1 MSNISNV
8 NCCCNKI
15 INLNN
20 NYCCKICLAY
30 YEWSLCNKE
39 SCLYYRKIYD
49 KVKKNPTYCFKL
61 INSKKKEL
69 NNYLNVN
76 LVNLCF
82 QYDLMYCMIT

>member
-1 MSNISNV
+1 MRSLLSVRVDETFNTDHYPIISELKGV
-8 NCCCNKI
+8 MGPK
-15 INLNN
+15 
-20 NYCCKICLAY
+20 
-30 YEWSLCNKE
+30 
-39 SCLYYRKIYD
+39 YD
-49 KVKKNPTYCFKL
+49 KVKENPTYCFKL